1 MRRNIIIGVIAVVV
15 VLGGIMLWRNR
26 NASQDKATVQSSPES
41 TNGKESG
48 CRDCSDTPEGQE
60 PSETTAANNSK

>member
-41 TNGKESG
+41 TTSSSESTK
-48 CRDCSDTPEGQE
+48 DKE
-60 PSETTAANNSK
+60 PSETTADNNSK